1 MPARCLKLIEKIE
14 EHIRES
20 VKTKEKMLAL
30 SGEIA
35 SAASLLISAIERKNK
50 ILIFGNGGSAA
61 DAQHIA
67 AELVGRFEKDHH
79 PLPALALTT
88 NTSVLTSIGNDFDFN
103 VIFSKQVEAFGREGD
118 VAIAISTSG
127 RSPNVLEAVRTAKRL
142 GLATIGLSGKDGGP
156 MRDLVDI
163 CLTVPSERTA
173 RIQEGH
179 VLIAHIL
186 CKLVEEASVPA

>member
-1 MPARCLKLIEKIE
+1 MIEKIE
-14 EHIRES
+14 EYIRES

-35 SAASLLISAIERKNK
+35 SAASILISAIERGKK

-118 VAIAISTSG
+118 AAIAISTSG
-127 RSPNVLEAVRTAKRL
+127 RSPNVLEAVRTARRL
-142 GLATIGLSGKDGGP
+142 GMATIGLSGKDGGP
-156 MRDLVDI
+156 LKDLVDI
-163 CLTVPSERTA
+163 CLTVPSDRTA